1 VKIAILQ
8 LNVSDDPAANLL
20 DTRRMVEEA
29 AAQGAEL
36 IATPEVTNCVSTN
49 REHQRSVLHLEQ
61 DDPTLAALQSDA
73 ARLGVWIL
81 LGSIGLKTEDADA
94 RFANR
99 SFLIDPSGAVVSRYD
114 KIHMFDVQVTPT
126 ETWKES
132 AAYRPGA
139 QAVVADTPFGRIGM
153 NL

>member
-29 AAQGAEL
+29 VAQGAEL

-61 DDPTLAALQSDA
+61 DDPGHALWSYRNDD
-73 ARLGVWIL
+73 L
-81 LGSIGLKTEDADA
+81 L
-94 RFANR
+94 RR
-99 SFLIDPSGAVVSRYD
+99 PVSRALSG
-114 KIHMFDVQVTPT
+114 V
-126 ETWKES
+126 
-132 AAYRPGA
+132 G
-139 QAVVADTPFGRIGM
+139 
-153 NL
+153 